1 MKLTES
7 IEHAWSWS
15 GIKPEEVVGENDFGN
30 LMVRDERGMYWR
42 ICPEDLSCKVLADDR
57 NELDAMSRDQEF
69 LRDWHMSALVAEAR
83 ERLGPLQAGEK
94 YCFKIPGV
102 LGGTYGGDNLAS
114 IALVELIESSGHLAH
129 QIAELGDGARVKV
142 RVTE

>member
-1 MKLTES
+1 MKLTQS

-42 ICPEDLSCKVLADDR
+42 ICPEDLSCKVVADDR

-69 LRDWHMSALVAEAR
+69 LRDWHMSALIAEAR

-102 LGGTYGGDNLAS
+102 LGGAYGGDNLAS
-114 IALVELIESSGHLAH
+114 IALAELIESSGNSAR
-129 QIAELGDGARVKV
+129 QIAELGDGTRVKT
-142 RVTE
+142 RVAE

>member
-7 IEHAWSWS
+7 IKNAWSWS
-15 GIKPEEVVGENDFGN
+15 GIKPEEVIGENDFGN

-42 ICPEDLSCKVLADDR
+42 ICPEDLSCKVVADDR

-69 LRDWHMSALVAEAR
+69 LRDWHMSALIAEAR
-83 ERLGPLQAGEK
+83 ERLGPLQVGEK
-94 YCFKIPGV
+94 YCLKIPGA

-114 IALVELIESSGHLAH
+114 IALVELIESSGHLAR
-129 QIAELGDGARVKV
+129 QIAELCDGTRVKM